1 MSEVSS
7 GAAAYQPW
15 ARRLRLAAPR
25 PQGVAKGVD
34 GLDAKGFLHNDR
46 IRAAAG
52 DETDYKVGQA
62 PSMAST
68 MAKSV

>member
-7 GAAAYQPW
+7 GAAAYQP
-15 ARRLRLAAPR
+15 
-25 PQGVAKGVD
+25 GVAKGVD

-52 DETDYKVGQA
+52 MKPITKWGKHRRWRARWQRA
-62 PSMAST
+62 
-68 MAKSV
+68 